1 MAKENDQIIPLP
13 KAQWAGTIIPIGYT
27 THTYYDVAVEKNT
40 DGYSIKIEKK
50 TLDEPITHTP
60 EEYDFLHELS
70 KELDMPLNKVA
81 RLALFEENMKEI
93 VQRYRKR
100 AGDSYL
106 ERYVTCGL
114 DEESA
119 RKMEGLEKVL
129 NENTQ
134 ALRQIGA
141 NLSAFCRDIQK
152 AWYTIPTDEGA
163 EALQSAAE
171 GFMDTYRR
179 TMEAQ
184 AKLAEQAAQL
194 LAQTHF
200 RVQVHSRP
208 QY

>member
-1 MAKENDQIIPLP
+1 MAL
-13 KAQWAGTIIPIGYT
+13 
-27 THTYYDVAVEKNT
+27 
-40 DGYSIKIEKK
+40 KK
-50 TLDEPITHTP
+50 DLHIRVTP

-70 KELDMPLNKVA
+70 KELDMPLNKAA